1 MLALIT
7 IIVLLPAFRLE
18 HVEIKGNN
26 YVSSEAIYRELNFK
40 QDRHAFL
47 DLGPSLK
54 NIVLMRYGKIEA
66 HLLETFPEISSV
78 KANFSWPSGIKIQVE
93 EGIETACIRSGLEFA
108 LIDSSGKV
116 LRLVDS
122 APDYLP
128 VLEDFGGLELLVPG
142 RQLDEDEMKILET
155 CTEITA
161 QLILSDKVHPDS
173 QALAILTKSIQPL
186 KNGYANLILQFED
199 ETVWRVKISNGRSL
213 ADDVKKLHELID
225 SGKLLGQGSG
235 QLDLTT
241 DKMVF
246 RKDNP

>member
-1 MLALIT
+1 M
-7 IIVLLPAFRLE
+7 
-18 HVEIKGNN
+18 
-26 YVSSEAIYRELNFK
+26 
-40 QDRHAFL
+40 
-47 DLGPSLK
+47 
-54 NIVLMRYGKIEA
+54 
-66 HLLETFPEISSV
+66 
-78 KANFSWPSGIKIQVE
+78 
-93 EGIETACIRSGLEFA
+93 
-108 LIDSSGKV
+108 
-116 LRLVDS
+116 
-122 APDYLP
+122 
-128 VLEDFGGLELLVPG
+128 LEDFGGLELLVPG